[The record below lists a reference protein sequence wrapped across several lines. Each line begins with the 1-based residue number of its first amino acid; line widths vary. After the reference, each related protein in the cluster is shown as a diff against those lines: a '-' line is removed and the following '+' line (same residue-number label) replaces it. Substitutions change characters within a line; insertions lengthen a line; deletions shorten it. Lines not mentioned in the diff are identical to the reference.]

1 MRKNIRV
8 MRKSSALD
16 ALFPAVRQGVLAAT
30 LIHADRWWY
39 MSDLAAH
46 LGRSPSSLQRELAS
60 LTGAGVLESREEGNR
75 VYYRANSECPFFAEL
90 KGLLT
95 KTVGVVEVLRD
106 ALFPLSD
113 DIQWALVYGS
123 VARQEEQSDSD
134 IDLMVIG
141 KLRLSDATACLKQA
155 ERKLGREVN
164 PSFYPRAEFARKLK
178 SGQHFTR
185 TVVQGKKL
193 FLLGDAREFAAAF
206 AKPKNTAT
214 SNKSK
219 RTR

>member
-1 MRKNIRV
+1 

-16 ALFPAVRQGVLAAT
+16 ALFPAVRQGILAAT
-30 LIHADRWWY
+30 LMHADHWWY

-60 LTGAGVLESREEGNR
+60 LAGAGVLESREEGNR

-90 KGLLT
+90 RGLLT
-95 KTVGVVEVLRD
+95 KTLGVVEVLRE
-106 ALFPLSD
+106 ALAPLSE

-123 VARQEEQSDSD
+123 VARQEEQVDSD

-141 KLRLSDATACLKQA
+141 KLRLSDAASCLKQA
-155 ERKLGREVN
+155 ERKLGRPVN
-164 PSFYPRAEFARKLK
+164 PSLYPQAEFAKKLR
-178 SGQHFTR
+178 SGQHFAR
-185 TVVQGKKL
+185 TIVQGEKL

-206 AKPKNTAT
+206 AKPKNTAAP
-214 SNKSK
+214 NKSK